1 MYHGISPCDVA
12 VKHMHTH
19 HPLTQINRIGF
30 IHLAELIPLELC
42 DGDI

>member
-1 MYHGISPCDVA
+1 MYHGT
-12 VKHMHTH
+12 HTH
-19 HPLTQINRIGF
+19 THPLTQINRIGF